1 MMKETRRLKVSFL
14 VIILFEQQTLNKRMY
29 RYANELKLIQVQVQ
43 NIRFQLSPE
52 KTPLERSMRS
62 FRAKKSLL
70 SRRYLRDPRPLLMD
84 LRNGQRTYGNTVL
97 ILFRIFATCC
107 NVGTLV
113 NRKGLTALT
122 HSIGCKRTNK
132 IRITNAKLRYFNL
145 CQITALQFLLP
156 KYDQVLGDFLTSIA
170 IFKTHFQFCISIN
183 QIFSSSTTGYRT
195 KNVKNRILQDYFQ

>member
-1 MMKETRRLKVSFL
+1 
-14 VIILFEQQTLNKRMY
+14 
-29 RYANELKLIQVQVQ
+29 
-43 NIRFQLSPE
+43 
-52 KTPLERSMRS
+52 MRS

-122 HSIGCKRTNK
+122 HSIGCKKRNRV
-132 IRITNAKLRYFNL
+132 RITTAKLCFIGF
-145 CQITALQFLLP
+145 CQNTPLQFHLP
-156 KYDQVLGDFLTSIA
+156 KYDQALGDFLTNASHFSNL
-170 IFKTHFQFCISIN
+170 IFKLYSQNLNIP
-183 QIFSSSTTGYRT
+183 QL
-195 KNVKNRILQDYFQ
+195 K